1 MPPSRNRRGG
11 GGGRILPRTRDTD
24 DSTPTVTGAG
34 ISAAHAAAIFTT
46 SDQGLNK
53 RVRNNH
59 QARIRRFITFLFENY
74 GDIYEQCTIIVSPKD
89 RLDASLYYTLKR
101 TSETSLTQVWTPC
114 IFLLFFLMQKQSP
127 VGNWHL
133 TLTCQS
139 STMP

>member
-11 GGGRILPRTRDTD
+11 GGGRILPHTRDTD

-46 SDQGLNK
+46 SDQGLTK

-59 QARIRRFITFLFENY
+59 RARIRRFITFLFENY
-74 GDIYEQCTIIVSPKD
+74 GDTYEQCTIIFSPKD
-89 RLDASLYYTLKR
+89 RLDVSLYY
-101 TSETSLTQVWTPC
+101 SEKDARDINYSGLDP
-114 IFLLFFLMQKQSP
+114 IFFLLFFLVQKQSP

-133 TLTCQS
+133 TLTCRS
-139 STMP
+139 STMS